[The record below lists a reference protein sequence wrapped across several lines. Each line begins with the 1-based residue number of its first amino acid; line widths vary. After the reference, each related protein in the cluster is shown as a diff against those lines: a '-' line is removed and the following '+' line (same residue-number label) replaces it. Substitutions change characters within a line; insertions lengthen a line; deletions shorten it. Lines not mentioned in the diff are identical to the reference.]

1 MATLPMAE
9 PGLLSPH
16 SSTRSPQI
24 SESVRP
30 TDFSFL
36 LRPDIYNS
44 LNTFAAPV
52 CFKNS
57 PKQPRPDAPISEL
70 LAGGHFRAAA
80 AAAVTELTSGTL
92 DPTNHRRIFELLYIR
107 LTCLMLIDA
116 TNVAAQEVKA
126 LEDLNNVTLYIDQE
140 TGQHMV
146 PWDLRVL
153 NVKLQAVGFDDMRR
167 AVMSY
172 YDLAREARASVA
184 MARSSSERELW
195 TARLRDIGVKVAW
208 SLVDLDDTLGAIVH
222 MRTLPSVVDGT
233 VRLAEALLWLHL
245 GDSEAAKDVVK
256 TLAEGDERQIIEALT
271 DMADGDFESALTQLE
286 KLAEEAETAS
296 ETVQVNRAVCLLY
309 SGKMDK
315 ASQVL
320 EGLIDGGFASH
331 TLLLN
336 LSTIYE
342 LCADKNRG
350 LKTALASRV
359 ASREPDET
367 GWERTNADFKL

>member
-1 MATLPMAE
+1 MATLPMEE

-16 SSTRSPQI
+16 SSTCSPQI
-24 SESVRP
+24 SESVRQA
-30 TDFSFL
+30 DFSFL

-52 CFKNS
+52 LFKNS
-57 PKQPRPDAPISEL
+57 PKQPLPDAPISEL

-107 LTCLMLIDA
+107 LTCLMLINA

-126 LEDLNNVTLYIDQE
+126 LEDLNDVTLYIDQE

-184 MARSSSERELW
+184 MAQSSSERELW
-195 TARLRDIGVKVAW
+195 TARLQDIGVKVAW

-256 TLAEGDERQIIEALT
+256 TLAEGNERQIIEALT
-271 DMADGDFESALTQLE
+271 DMADGDFESALTKLE

-296 ETVQVNRAVCLLY
+296 ETVQVNIAVCLLY